1 MSQHDQSQSQA
12 QRDPDEIEKEIHQSR
27 ERLDATLHQIEER
40 FSPEQWLH
48 TTYDYLRHGGAN
60 EFFANLSTTV
70 KQNPVPTLLTG
81 AGLGWLMLSQRQPQR
96 PHYGSAQSTPGA
108 HGFATDVHATPT
120 PPPGP
125 TDEVMYPSRV
135 SAGAYDPR
143 SDTGSQGHGIKERAR
158 HIGHSAT
165 GAAQHVGEK
174 AHQMGGRMHDSMTHA
189 QHSTHQHFDHMKER
203 AHHATDR
210 SSDFI
215 QEHPLVV
222 GALGFALGAALA
234 SMSAITRKERE
245 TFGEY
250 RDQAMD
256 QATKM
261 GEAQVDKAQQA
272 IHDKA
277 ESVKQHAHEQR
288 EHHQHEH
295 DNPTHHNA
303 TGLAGSNTPSGNT
316 QGVGTN
322 TTTRDNPTTP
332 GASTPSP
339 TSETR
344 KPPLP

>member
-1 MSQHDQSQSQA
+1 MSERDTSHSQA
-12 QRDPDEIEKEIHQSR
+12 QRDPDEIEQEIHQSR

-60 EFFANLSTTV
+60 EFFANLGTTV

-81 AGLGWLMLSQRQPQR
+81 AGLGWLMLRQSNGPDR
-96 PHYGSAQSTPGA
+96 HRHA
-108 HGFATDVHATPT
+108 HGHATDVHPRPT
-120 PPPGP
+120 PP
-125 TDEVMYPSRV
+125 DEVVTPPRA
-135 SAGAYDPR
+135 SAGQHDPR
-143 SDTGSQGHGIKERAR
+143 SDATGTGIKDRVR
-158 HIGHSAT
+158 HVGHSAH
-165 GAAQHVGEK
+165 GAAQQVGEK
-174 AHQMGGRMHDSMTHA
+174 AHQWGGRMHDSMSHA
-189 QHSTHQHFDHMKER
+189 QQGTQHRVDHMKER
-203 AHHATDR
+203 AHHASDR

-234 SMSAITRKERE
+234 SMSAMTRKENE
-245 TFGEY
+245 TLGEY
-250 RDQAMD
+250 RNQAMD

-261 GEAQVDKAQQA
+261 GEAQVDRAQHA

-288 EHHQHEH
+288 EQRHKED
-295 DNPTHHNA
+295 DNPTQHNEPV
-303 TGLAGSNTPSGNT
+303 LAGSSTPSGNT
-316 QGVGTN
+316 QGAGTN
-322 TTTRDNPTTP
+322 GATPGSVHPTTP
-332 GASTPSP
+332 GATTTTS

>member
-1 MSQHDQSQSQA
+1 MSEHDHSHSQA
-12 QRDPDEIEKEIHQSR
+12 PRDPDEIEKEIHQSR

-48 TTYDYLRHGGAN
+48 STYDYLRHGGAN
-60 EFFANLSTTV
+60 EFFANLGTTV

-81 AGLGWLMLSQRQPQR
+81 AGLGWLMLSQSQPQSG
-96 PHYGSAQSTPGA
+96 HAYGPT
-108 HGFATDVHATPT
+108 HGYATDAHATP
-120 PPPGP
+120 PHP
-125 TDEVMYPSRV
+125 DEVMYPSRF
-135 SAGAYDPR
+135 SAGQHDPR
-143 SDTGSQGHGIKERAR
+143 SDSEEHRHGIKERAR
-158 HIGHSAT
+158 HIGHSAQ
-165 GAAQHVGEK
+165 GAAQHVGDT
-174 AHQMGGRMHDSMTHA
+174 AHQMGGRMHDSMSHA
-189 QHSTHQHFDHMKER
+189 QQGVHDRMDHMKER
-203 AHHATDR
+203 AHHASDR

-215 QEHPLVV
+215 QDHPLVV

-234 SMSAITRKERE
+234 SMSAMTRKENE
-245 TFGEY
+245 TLGEY
-250 RDQAMD
+250 RNQAMD

-261 GEAQVDKAQQA
+261 GEAEVDKAQHA

-288 EHHQHEH
+288 EHYQHEH
-295 DNPTHHNA
+295 DNPTQHNA

-322 TTTRDNPTTP
+322 TTTSDNPATP
-332 GASTPSP
+332 GASIPSH